1 MTEEK
6 GTAISAIINPDDY
19 AAMSRWCK
27 ENERSVAWFI
37 RRSIAMHLDSVG
49 YKDAE

>member
-6 GTAISAIINPDDY
+6 GAAISAIIAQDDY
-19 AAMSRWCK
+19 TAMSCWCK
-27 ENERSVAWFI
+27 KNERSVAWFI
-37 RRSIAMHLDSVG
+37 RRSIAMHLDSLG